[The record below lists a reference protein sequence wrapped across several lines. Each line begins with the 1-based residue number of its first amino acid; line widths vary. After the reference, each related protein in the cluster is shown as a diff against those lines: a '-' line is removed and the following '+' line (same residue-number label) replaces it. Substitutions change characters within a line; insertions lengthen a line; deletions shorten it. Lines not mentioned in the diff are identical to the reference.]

1 MKTQACF
8 ARFHMVGATS
18 LLAVAMATG
27 LAGTAHAQQT
37 PSADAASQEG
47 QIEEIVV
54 TARYRSENL
63 QRTPLAITA
72 VSATKLEERG
82 ATNILGVA
90 SAAPNVVLNQLGAGF
105 GPTLSASIRG
115 LAYNDFK
122 AVQEATVPIYVDDIV
137 LGRNLGSITDLLDL
151 ERVEVLRGPQ
161 GTLFGK
167 NAIGGVIRMISKKPG
182 PDTEGSI
189 EGTIGNNKRLE
200 VRASFNTAI
209 AENLFA
215 RFSFSAK
222 RRDGFVKVV
231 DFVCDMKAQGT
242 PQLAGI
248 GDGVVGWNTTTN
260 TPIMGVVGS
269 AADNA
274 FALPTQVSPNGSSQG
289 CQTGE
294 MGGEQ
299 SIGGR
304 AAFLLKLSDQ
314 FELNLTGDVMNVD
327 QSGPPDYIQAIN
339 PAIANTTAAG
349 GTGLFNRQV
358 ALPKF
363 GVPFDQRFL
372 TSDPYKIYGSFV
384 DPVSGILTP
393 NVTKVT
399 NWGVSGTLDWKGT
412 NELSGKLIVG
422 FRKLVSNFGRDSD
435 GSPLAQN
442 HTYDYF
448 NDEQFTVEG
457 RLSGELFDGVTEWTA
472 GAFYFHADD
481 INSNISI
488 ANPYPANLTGD
499 IDRID
504 TQTTKNYAGFL
515 HLQNHLTD
523 ALTLTAG
530 VRYTHDEKAVLQRR
544 LKRDGTDVIFPGAGG
559 RPASTLS
566 TVPLTT
572 SANRF
577 NPMVNLAYQW
587 SPNVMTYLSYQRGF
601 RGSGFNPRPTNLQ
614 TQASFGPEDLDAFE
628 FGVKTEMF
636 DRRLRINADVFL
648 MIYKDLQLNT
658 TFDTNPGVTT
668 IIQNAG
674 KARIPGVEIEMT
686 AEPVNGWTIEGSVGY
701 LGFKYLDL
709 GKADPAVLIA
719 AGQTA
724 AAAESPCITCRSRR
738 APEWTLSGGTTY
750 KIDLGSTGFLSLH
763 GDWSYQTRVYYAD
776 NNNLRASQAPYALFN
791 ARITWENEAGDLSV
805 AVFGTNLTDRRYAV
819 GKLDFYNSFSTVE
832 ASWGRP
838 REFGLSVKKKF

>member
-1 MKTQACF
+1 MIPQTRLARLHATGAASIF
-8 ARFHMVGATS
+8 AI
-18 LLAVAMATG
+18 AMMTG
-27 LAGTAHAQQT
+27 LAGTAHAQEQAAE
-37 PSADAASQEG
+37 SAEQGSG
-47 QIEEIVV
+47 VEEIVV

-63 QRTPLAITA
+63 QKTPLAI
-72 VSATKLEERG
+72 SAISAAKLEERG

-115 LAYNDFK
+115 LVYNDFK

-167 NAIGGVIRMISKKPG
+167 NAIGGVIRLITKKPG
-182 PDTEGSI
+182 PNTEGAI
-189 EGTIGNNKRLE
+189 EGTVGNYNRLE
-200 VRASFNTAI
+200 VRASFNTPI
-209 AENLFA
+209 TENIFA

-260 TPIMGVVGS
+260 TPIMGVVNS

-274 FALPTQVSPNGSSQG
+274 FALPTQVSGAGSNKG
-289 CQTGE
+289 CNVGE
-294 MGGEQ
+294 MGSEQ

-304 AAFLLKLSDQ
+304 GAFLFKMGDQ
-314 FELNLTGDVMNVD
+314 FELNLAADLTHVD
-327 QSGPPDYIQAIN
+327 QSGPPDYIQNIN
-339 PAIANTTAAG
+339 PAVANIT
-349 GTGLFNRQV
+349 GTGGAALFNKQV
-358 ALPKF
+358 ALPNF

-372 TSDPYKIYGSFV
+372 TTDPHKIYGSFV

-393 NVTKVT
+393 NETKVT
-399 NWGVSGTLDWKGT
+399 NWGVAGTLDWLGSDVL
-412 NELSGKLIVG
+412 NGKLIVG
-422 FRKLVSNFGRDSD
+422 YRKLVSNFGRDSD

-448 NDEQFTVEG
+448 KDEQFTAEL
-457 RLSGELFDGVTEWTA
+457 RLSGKAFGEFTEWTA

-481 INSNISI
+481 YNSNISI

-504 TQTTKNYAGFL
+504 SQTTKNYAGFL
-515 HLQNHLTD
+515 HLVNHLTD

-530 VRYTHDEKAVLQRR
+530 LRYTHDEKAVLQRR
-544 LKRDGTDVIFPGAGG
+544 LKRDGTNVIFPGAGG
-559 RPASTLS
+559 RPASPLS
-566 TVPLTT
+566 LVPLTT
-572 SANRF
+572 EANRF
-577 NPMVNLAYQW
+577 SPMVNLAYQW
-587 SPNVMTYLSYQRGF
+587 SPDVMTYASYQRGF
-601 RGSGFNPRPTNLQ
+601 RGGGFNPRPTNLQ
-614 TQASFGPEDLDAFE
+614 TQASFGPEDLDSFE
-628 FGVKTEMF
+628 VGFKSELFG
-636 DRRLRINADVFL
+636 RRLRINADAFL
-648 MIYKDLQLNT
+648 MIYRDLQLNT

-674 KARIPGVEIEMT
+674 KAHLSGFELEIL
-686 AEPVNGWTIEGSVGY
+686 AEPIDNLTIEGSVGY
-701 LGFKYLDL
+701 LGFKYKDL

-719 AGQTA
+719 AGQA
-724 AAAESPCITCRSRR
+724 GAAAESPCITCRPRR
-738 APEWTLSGGTTY
+738 APEWTLSSGTTY
-750 KIDLGSTGFLSLH
+750 KIPLGGAGTLAIH

-776 NNNLRASQAPYALFN
+776 NNNLRASQAPYALYN
-791 ARITWENEAGDLSV
+791 ARITWENKDGDWSV
-805 AVFGTNLTDRRYAV
+805 AIFGTNLSDKLYAV

-832 ASWGRP
+832 SSFGRP
-838 REFGLSVKKKF
+838 REFGISAKKRF